1 LRQAVGHLGPFAK
14 SEEIFLSHNSWS
26 SRGTLGL
33 LIPAI
38 LAAIAPASRA
48 QNLAPT
54 TNSERSSSLLAQSS
68 ANPFLAHL
76 DNIDYRGWHAIRLS
90 NGLIS
95 LIIVPQIGGR
105 AIQLKLGDQEL
116 FFVNPAL
123 AGKVLTE
130 AEENPSTGQWNYG
143 GDKVW
148 PAPEGWLSDDQW
160 SSIPDY
166 PLDGK
171 PATAIAITN
180 NSREVALRVTGP
192 AVPRTGVQFERT
204 YHVFAG
210 STRIQIE
217 QIMRNISRRQIR
229 WGIWH
234 LVQHDAADS
243 NDPTRPNPDL
253 NLYVPLNPHSHF
265 PSGYQQMYGEPNHP
279 SYSVVHNGKILRAH
293 YLYQVGK
300 IAVDSDTGWY
310 AVVNSQKKTCFVEN
324 FKFFPGEEYPDGAS
338 VESWNDGPGKVHRD
352 PFDQILKNDA
362 RETPYFFES
371 EVLSPLITLNPGEEH
386 SFPIEWAVTGSNGPV
401 VESRWIGVVNEPLSA
416 TAAGNTVELR
426 AVLGVFAPGSLY
438 ASFYDQHGVIL
449 AHKKLLDVDPR
460 TAIQLSQHVD
470 RPAGTF
476 RVSVSLQDADGENLG
491 FLGNAIFH

>member
-1 LRQAVGHLGPFAK
+1 MR
-14 SEEIFLSHNSWS
+14 HNSQ
-26 SRGTLGL
+26 LGRTALCL
-33 LIPAI
+33 LVSAFF
-38 LAAIAPASRA
+38 AATAPAVSA
-48 QNLAPT
+48 QNSAPT
-54 TNSERSSSLLAQSS
+54 AKSSSLPAQSP
-68 ANPFLAHL
+68 ADAFLAHL

-95 LIIVPQIGGR
+95 LVIVPQIGGR
-105 AIQLKLGDQEL
+105 AIQLTLGEQEL

-148 PAPEGWLSDDQW
+148 PAPEGWLSDEQW

-166 PLDGK
+166 DLDGK
-171 PATAIAITN
+171 PATATVVTN
-180 NSREVALRVTGP
+180 NSHEVALRVTGP

-204 YHVFAG
+204 YHVYAG
-210 STRIQIE
+210 TTRIRIE
-217 QIMRNISRRQIR
+217 QTMRNRSHRQIR
-229 WGIWH
+229 WSIWH

-243 NDPTRPNPDL
+243 NDPSKPNPDL

-265 PSGYQQMYGEPNHP
+265 PNGFNQMYGEPNHP
-279 SYSVVHNGKILRAH
+279 SYSVIQNGKLLHAH

-300 IAVDSDTGWY
+300 ISVDSDAGWY
-310 AVVNSQKKTCFVEN
+310 AVVNSQKNTCFVEN
-324 FKFFPGEEYPDGAS
+324 FKFFTSEEYPDGGS

-352 PFDQILKNDA
+352 PFDQILKNDP

-371 EVLSPLITLNPGEEH
+371 EVLSPMITLNPGEEH

-416 TAAGNTVELR
+416 TVSEKSVELK
-426 AVLGVFAPGSLY
+426 AVFGVFTPSALV
-438 ASFYDQHGVIL
+438 ATFYDQHGVIL
-449 AHKKLLDVDPR
+449 AHKKLVDADPR
-460 TAIQLSQHVD
+460 TAVHLAARVEL
-470 RPAGTF
+470 PANTF
-476 RVSVSLQDADGENLG
+476 RISVSLHDSDGENLG
-491 FLGNAIFH
+491 FLGNAILR

>member
-1 LRQAVGHLGPFAK
+1 M
-14 SEEIFLSHNSWS
+14 SHNSPLR
-26 SRGTLGL
+26 RGAYCL
-33 LIPAI
+33 LVTVI
-38 LAAIAPASRA
+38 LAPADGALNS
-48 QNLAPT
+48 APT
-54 TNSERSSSLLAQSS
+54 ANSERSSSPVAQSS
-68 ANPFLAHL
+68 ANAFPAHL
-76 DNIDYRGWHAIRLS
+76 DNINYRGWRAIRLS

-171 PATAIAITN
+171 PATATVITN

-204 YHVFAG
+204 YHVYAAT
-210 STRIQIE
+210 TRIRIE
-217 QIMRNISRRQIR
+217 QIMRNSSRRQIR

-243 NDPTRPNPDL
+243 NDSTKPNPDL

-265 PSGYQQMYGEPNHP
+265 PNGFNQMYGEPNHP
-279 SYSVVHNGKILRAH
+279 SYSVIQNGKILRAH

-300 IAVDSDTGWY
+300 ISVDADAGWY
-310 AVVNSQKKTCFVEN
+310 AVVNAQKKTCFVEN
-324 FKFFPGEEYPDGAS
+324 FKFFPGEEYPDGGS

-352 PFDQILKNDA
+352 PFDQILKNDP

-371 EVLSPLITLNPGEEH
+371 EVLSPMITLNPGEEH

-401 VESRWIGVVNEPLSA
+401 VESRWIGAISEPLSA
-416 TAAGNTVELR
+416 TVSEKSVELK
-426 AVLGVFAPGSLY
+426 AVFGVFTPGSLY
-438 ASFYDQHGVIL
+438 ATFYDQHGVIL
-449 AHKKLLDVDPR
+449 AHNKLQDADPR
-460 TAIQLSQHVD
+460 TAVNLSQRVD
-470 RPAGTF
+470 LPANTF
-476 RVSVSLQDADGENLG
+476 RVSLSLQDANGESLG
-491 FLGNAIFH
+491 LLGNAILR